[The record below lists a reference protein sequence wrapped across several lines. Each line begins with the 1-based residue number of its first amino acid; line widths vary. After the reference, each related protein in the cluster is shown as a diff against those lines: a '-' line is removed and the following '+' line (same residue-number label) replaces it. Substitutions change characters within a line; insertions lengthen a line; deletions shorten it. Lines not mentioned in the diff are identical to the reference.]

1 MDYIQENINFYLK
14 KTVDPETG
22 YSHPE
27 LLSIN
32 EQRSLRHWQNELDDL
47 SQPYDEI
54 GDPKSEDEIRTA
66 FEI

>member
-1 MDYIQENINFYLK
+1 MDYIQSNINFYLK
-14 KTVDPETG
+14 KTVDQETG
-22 YSHPE
+22 YAHPE

-32 EQRSLRHWQNELDDL
+32 EQRSLKRWQDQLDDL

-54 GDPKSEDEIRTA
+54 GDPKSEEEMRTA

>member
-1 MDYIQENINFYLK
+1 MDYIQQNINFYLK

-32 EQRSLRHWQNELDDL
+32 EQRSLKQW
-47 SQPYDEI
+47 
-54 GDPKSEDEIRTA
+54 
-66 FEI
+66 